1 MNNATAATGTPT
13 ARQERWYRS
22 VWRWH
27 FYAGLF
33 TVPFVL
39 WLSATGAIYLF
50 KPQVES
56 WIDRPYDSLEVTN
69 TPLAPSALVDKA
81 EGAVPGSVLHRFILR
96 EEADDAQRIV
106 VGVGADET
114 RAYLHPDTGEV
125 LKTVGEQDRF
135 MRVIFRLHGE
145 LTMGRWGSTLV
156 ELAASWTIVMLLTGL
171 FLWWPRDAKGLGG
184 VLYPRLSRTGRNW
197 WKDVHAVTGVWVA
210 LFAAALIFTGL
221 PWAKTWGNYFSTMRE
236 VTGQVDG
243 PVDWSRGSDVER
255 QERTALDR
263 QARAVMGE
271 HAGHSGMGGMAAEPD
286 TASAPA
292 LQLDRVVPTAANLAL
307 PAPVEITPPAN
318 ADAPWKVVSNTPNR
332 PKRSTVEIDGPTGSL
347 VGRVDFAQRHWID
360 RVVGYGIGWHE
371 GALFGLANQLF
382 ALAILLALVALSVS
396 GVVMWWR
403 RRPEGSLGAP
413 APKGVLRH
421 SWLLV
426 GLTVVLG
433 FVVPLFGIS
442 LAVVVLLERLLLRRS
457 APVRA
462 ALGLRE
468 R

>member
-1 MNNATAATGTPT
+1 MSDATAATGNST

-27 FYAGLF
+27 FYAGLL

-39 WLSATGAIYLF
+39 WLSVTGAIYLF

-56 WIDRPYDSLEVTN
+56 WIDRAYDSLEVTDA
-69 TPLAPSALVDKA
+69 PLAPSALAERA

-114 RAYLHPDTGEV
+114 RVYLHPDTGEV

-156 ELAASWTIVMLLTGL
+156 ELAASWTIIMLLTGL

-197 WKDVHAVTGVWVA
+197 WKDVHAVTGIWVA
-210 LFAAALIFTGL
+210 LFAAVLIFTGL
-221 PWAKTWGNYFSTMRE
+221 PWAKTWGNYFATMRE

-255 QERTALDR
+255 QERAALDR

-271 HAGHSGMGGMAAEPD
+271 HAGHVGMGGMAGQPD
-286 TASAPA
+286 APSTPA
-292 LQLDRVVPTAANLAL
+292 LQLDRVVPSATALAL
-307 PAPVEITPPAN
+307 PAPVEITPPAESG
-318 ADAPWKVVSNTPNR
+318 APWKVVSDTPNR
-332 PKRSTVEIDGPTGSL
+332 PQRSTAEIDGETGSL

-382 ALAILLALVALSVS
+382 ALAILIALVTLSLS

-403 RRPEGSLGAP
+403 RRPEGRLGAP
-413 APKGVLRH
+413 GPKGVLRH

-426 GLTVVLG
+426 GLTIVLA

-442 LAVVVLLERLLLRRS
+442 LALVVLADRVLLKS
-457 APVRA
+457 APRA
-462 ALGLRE
+462 RTVLGLR
-468 R
+468 